1 MPASP
6 SPVPTSPP
14 HAGFTPLPAC
24 WVCGATALAP
34 VNSALF
40 ELSEYARQDPEL
52 ARYSGATVRL
62 VRCRVC
68 GFGQPEALPSLP
80 GYFAR
85 MYDQRWSVE
94 WMRGELASAAKD
106 LIFRRVLEGLEARV
120 SGRTLLDLGAHVG
133 RLMQAARA
141 RGWSVEGVE
150 LNPSTA
156 AFAAEASGLPVHRMD
171 ASELADSGRRWDAV
185 TLVDVLEHIPDP
197 VAALAAARGVL
208 RPGGWIAVKVPHGPA
223 QLRKELLRER
233 LSRHYR
239 ATVADNLVH
248 VNHFGVTSLARA
260 LERAGFHDAAV
271 TIAPP
276 ELLPTRP
283 LRARSLAHNGLRTA
297 VWRAGTLLPR
307 GVESPLSLQLLA
319 FARRP

>member
-1 MPASP
+1 
-6 SPVPTSPP
+6 V
-14 HAGFTPLPAC
+14 G
-24 WVCGATALAP
+24 GGRALAP
-34 VNSALF
+34 VNTALF
-40 ELSEYARQDPEL
+40 ELSEYTRQDPEL
-52 ARYSGATVRL
+52 ARYTGATVQL
-62 VRCRVC
+62 VRCQAC
-68 GFGQPEALPSLP
+68 GFGQPQALPALP

-85 MYDQRWSVE
+85 MYDQRWSAA

-106 LIFRRVLEGLEARV
+106 LIFRRVLRGLEARLT
-120 SGRTLLDLGAHVG
+120 GRTLLDLGAHVG
-133 RLMQAARA
+133 RLMQTARA

-156 AFAAEASGLPVHRMD
+156 AFAAEATGLPVHRMD
-171 ASELADSGRRWDAV
+171 ARELAGTGRRWDAV

-197 VAALAAARGVL
+197 VAALTAARGVL
-208 RPGGWIAVKVPHGPA
+208 RAGGWIAVKVPHGPA

-233 LSRHYR
+233 LSRRYR

-248 VNHFGVTSLARA
+248 VNHFGVASLGRA
-260 LERAGFHDAAV
+260 LERAGFRDAAV
-271 TIAPP
+271 VVAPP

-283 LRARSLAHNGLRTA
+283 LRARALAHNGLRTL

-319 FARRP
+319 FARCP